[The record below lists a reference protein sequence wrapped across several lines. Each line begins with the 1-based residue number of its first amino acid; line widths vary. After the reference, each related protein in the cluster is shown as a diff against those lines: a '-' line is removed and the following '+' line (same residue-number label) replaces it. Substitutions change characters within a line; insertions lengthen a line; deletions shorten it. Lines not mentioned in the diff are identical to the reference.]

1 MNRLLPWGKLTVL
14 VEPVYPQGQGDGRLP
29 LELERMLRIH
39 YLQHL
44 VNLSESAVE
53 EALYDL
59 RAMREFV
66 GIDLGREPA
75 PDDTTSCKFSSSVGS
90 APMEIASGGDTGVGF
105 LF

>member
-1 MNRLLPWGKLTVL
+1 ML

-44 VNLSESAVE
+44 ANLSESAVE

-90 APMEIASGGDTGVGF
+90 APMEVASGGDTGVGF